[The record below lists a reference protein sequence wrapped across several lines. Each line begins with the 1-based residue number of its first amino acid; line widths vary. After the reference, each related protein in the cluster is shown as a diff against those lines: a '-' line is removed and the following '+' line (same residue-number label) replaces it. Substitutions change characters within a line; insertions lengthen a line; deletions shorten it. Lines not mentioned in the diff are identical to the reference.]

1 MDESI
6 CKSVIVNISVDVET
20 RYLTPIAG
28 LADGLDRSRSE
39 RLFKKVLSIFEEK

>member
-1 MDESI
+1 MDESM
-6 CKSVIVNISVDVET
+6 CKSVILNITVDVDT

-39 RLFKKVLSIFEEK
+39 RLFKEMLRIFEEK